1 MKQIGWH
8 KYLQSKKTTSR
19 FSGKAKLRDAG
30 GGSNSENREWE
41 VGKKGDCDNIDNAY
55 TIKR

>member
-1 MKQIGWH
+1 MLNG
-8 KYLQSKKTTSR
+8 YPPEY
-19 FSGKAKLRDAG
+19 AG